1 MIDLQTV
8 LTYLTLISVPVG
20 IFYYI
25 MTLRN
30 TQKTQKLNATYRLLE
45 VYRDENEY
53 SKWLEVK
60 NLEWDSPD
68 DFWEKY
74 GESKTP
80 EIAAKY
86 GTMFQYY
93 DGLGYL
99 WKEGVIDLQSLA
111 VYFGWGCIILWERYK
126 PIIESYREHYL
137 DFCIYWEQ
145 LTEAL
150 EELIGER
157 IIH

>member
-1 MIDLQTV
+1 MIDIQTV

-20 IFYYI
+20 IFYYM

-45 VYRDENEY
+45 VYRDQNEY
-53 SKWLEVK
+53 YKWLQVLH
-60 NLEWDSPD
+60 LEWDDPD

-74 GESKTP
+74 SGSTNP
-80 EIAAKY
+80 EMEAKF

-99 WKEGVIDLQSLA
+99 WKEGVIDLRSLA
-111 VYFGWGCIILWERYK
+111 AYFGWGCILMWKRYK
-126 PIIESYREHYL
+126 PIVESNREHYL

-145 LTEAL
+145 LAEAL